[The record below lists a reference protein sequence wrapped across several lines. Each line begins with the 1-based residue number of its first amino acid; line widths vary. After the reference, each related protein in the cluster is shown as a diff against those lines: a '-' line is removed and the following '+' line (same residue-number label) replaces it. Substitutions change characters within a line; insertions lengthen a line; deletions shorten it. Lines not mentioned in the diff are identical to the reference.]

1 MQKYNV
7 ILTWEAIHD
16 VADIAD
22 YIESEFGQTRANR
35 FQDDIKNEMSRLSYT
50 GSTFPKT
57 RIIYRNYSIYKKP
70 FPPSIIFYILI
81 ESRKEIHILRVL
93 REERDWQHI
102 LSNTHNY
109 TYPS

>member
-1 MQKYNV
+1 MQNYNV
-7 ILTWEAIHD
+7 ILTWEAIYD
-16 VADIAD
+16 VADITD
-22 YIESEFGQTRANR
+22 YIENEFGQARADR
-35 FQDDIKNEMSRLSYT
+35 FQNDIKKEMNQLGYMGNIFS
-50 GSTFPKT
+50 KT
-57 RIIYRNYSIYKKP
+57 RIIYRNYTIYKKL

-81 ESRKEIHILRVL
+81 ESKREIHILRVL